1 MFFQMDIDI
10 SPLFCLWEGYAFVCR
25 LKVGLK
31 PRLMKRPQM
40 LPQMVKI
47 AQLRSWHQAASLCGL
62 KGHYA
67 TTCPK
72 LALTALAALTKTSP
86 AMPLADR
93 LRAGKPLKVGNAAM
107 KGWRTLQRASKESRK
122 VDKGLKQKNQKGLKQ
137 KNQSYKIERMKRDGN
152 LPNENKVRHCWLDS
166 QWSSVCLPE
175 LVGVRLGVEAR
186 MLWMWKQFSESS
198 LENMPPTRA
207 WGFLSC
213 YECESSLS
221 KHLTHFMLAGLIYV
235 SMKEYCTAEKSQSM
249 IFLIFVE

>member
-1 MFFQMDIDI
+1 MFFQLDTDI
-10 SPLFCLWEGYAFVCR
+10 SPLFRLWEGYAFVCR

-31 PRLMKRPQM
+31 PRLMKWPQM
-40 LPQMVKI
+40 LPQMVKL

-122 VDKGLKQKNQKGLKQ
+122 VDKGLKQKT
-137 KNQSYKIERMKRDGN
+137 KRLETKKSKLQN
-152 LPNENKVRHCWLDS
+152 RANEKRRKPP
-166 QWSSVCLPE
+166 Q
-175 LVGVRLGVEAR
+175 
-186 MLWMWKQFSESS
+186 WKQS
-198 LENMPPTRA
+198 
-207 WGFLSC
+207 
-213 YECESSLS
+213 
-221 KHLTHFMLAGLIYV
+221 
-235 SMKEYCTAEKSQSM
+235 
-249 IFLIFVE
+249 